1 LISSRAVGTRTR
13 MRAMTTP
20 FPPESAE
27 RFWKSA
33 ERFRKSAEHFWKSAE
48 HFPAGRRILIYVNK

>member
-1 LISSRAVGTRTR
+1 
-13 MRAMTTP
+13 MRARTTP

-27 RFWKSA
+27 RFRKSAERFWKSA
-33 ERFRKSAEHFWKSAE
+33 ERFWKSAE